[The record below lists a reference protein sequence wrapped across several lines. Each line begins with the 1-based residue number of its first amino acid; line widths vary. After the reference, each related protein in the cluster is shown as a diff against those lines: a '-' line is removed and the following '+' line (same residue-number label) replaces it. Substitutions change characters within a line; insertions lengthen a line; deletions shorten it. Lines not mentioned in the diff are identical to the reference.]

1 MMNEESRLERW
12 LGRSVARVSSPRSA
26 TIVICVVTL
35 AVTVVAGLLMT
46 VIDRD
51 NYASL
56 GAGLWWAAQT
66 VTTVG
71 YGDHVPETVSGR
83 LLAVLVMMLGI
94 GFVTV
99 ITAAITSTFVARS
112 RLEQKQ
118 SDPKPPA
125 VEHFRQ
131 LDSRLD
137 RIEASLSGP
146 SREQSS
152 EAGPPTAEQFRR
164 LDERLD
170 RIEAAL
176 TRPS

>member
-71 YGDHVPETVSGR
+71 YGDHVPDTVGGR

-99 ITAAITSTFVARS
+99 ITAAITSVFVARAHRIDDATS
-112 RLEQKQ
+112 GDAAIAAQLRDLAARLE
-118 SDPKPPA
+118 
-125 VEHFRQ
+125 
-131 LDSRLD
+131 
-137 RIEASLSGP
+137 
-146 SREQSS
+146 
-152 EAGPPTAEQFRR
+152 
-164 LDERLD
+164 

-176 TRPS
+176 NRRS